1 LPNGIQAEMRQPHSR
16 EKSIVSE
23 KRNKF
28 LCFSS
33 RLFVARRLRRLHLQE
48 LCACSAKLL
57 ALGRKNKRVCFVLL
71 SFFRNFA
78 TMWRSYFVSEEKN
91 KRVCFVLLSTFRNFA
106 RTKRASLLTPCH
118 RASIMAVA

>member
-1 LPNGIQAEMRQPHSR
+1 LPNGILAEMRQPHSR

-57 ALGRKNKRVCFVLL
+57 ALVRKNKRVCFVFL
-71 SFFRNFA
+71 SFFRNFGRIRNLSLSKGSLGDGGKIGLRIRDR
-78 TMWRSYFVSEEKN
+78 TIFVSIKTVGN
-91 KRVCFVLLSTFRNFA
+91 DDVITCKIA
-106 RTKRASLLTPCH
+106 
-118 RASIMAVA
+118 